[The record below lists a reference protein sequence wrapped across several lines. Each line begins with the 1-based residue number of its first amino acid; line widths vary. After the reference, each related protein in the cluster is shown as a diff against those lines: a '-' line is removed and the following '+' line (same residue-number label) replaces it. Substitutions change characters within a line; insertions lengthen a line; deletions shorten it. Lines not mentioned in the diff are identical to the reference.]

1 MNGPGQRAPGRQEQ
15 PWGFCPPH
23 SPCRSGSWGMARGW
37 PPGARVC
44 SAAEAPPGA
53 VLGTQPSQ
61 GWLAWRVCERPCPR
75 NYDTE
80 PGQGGWTHASPKQV
94 GPSAYLQAC
103 CLLGSPCCAWW
114 PLWGPTPRI
123 PPCCGQ
129 GGGALSSQ
137 SPREA
142 LLETL
147 PGGIAFLAASLSLLF
162 EPQREGPMLPLPPR
176 RGSETV
182 TRQRQ
187 VRPVGS
193 GSPTGVAGG

>member
-1 MNGPGQRAPGRQEQ
+1 MGLGRGLQGGRSSPG
-15 PWGFCPPH
+15 GFARPTVPAEVAAGGWHEAGHLVLGCALLRRPPL
-23 SPCRSGSWGMARGW
+23 
-37 PPGARVC
+37 
-44 SAAEAPPGA
+44 GA

-176 RGSETV
+176 RGSETA

>member
-123 PPCCGQ
+123 DPEQ
-129 GGGALSSQ
+129 LVNLK
-137 SPREA
+137 E
-142 LLETL
+142 
-147 PGGIAFLAASLSLLF
+147 
-162 EPQREGPMLPLPPR
+162 ML
-176 RGSETV
+176 V
-182 TRQRQ
+182 FK
-187 VRPVGS
+187 RP
-193 GSPTGVAGG
+193 